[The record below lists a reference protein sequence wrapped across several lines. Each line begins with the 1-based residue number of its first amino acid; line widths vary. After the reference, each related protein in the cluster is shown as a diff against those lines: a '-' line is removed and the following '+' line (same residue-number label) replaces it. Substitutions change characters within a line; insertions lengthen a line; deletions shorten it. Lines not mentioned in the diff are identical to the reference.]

1 MDLHHSNP
9 SNLCRDLVDHRP
21 ALTHK
26 VVLQGEMTS
35 LFKVLRLTRI
45 PGLTRGHG
53 DHRPMNVKRTGMNC
67 RRDLTREIITN
78 DILMI

>member
-1 MDLHHSNP
+1 M
-9 SNLCRDLVDHRP
+9 DHRL
-21 ALTHK
+21 ALIHK

-53 DHRPMNVKRTGMNC
+53 DHHPMNVKRTGMNC
-67 RRDLTREIITN
+67 RRDLTWEIITN